1 VQSHTSDPRVLNRRT
16 LERDHRRLLDL
27 LQPGMSV
34 LDVGCGT
41 GAITAGIARR
51 VGPQGNVLGVDRD
64 EALLAFARQAHSGL
78 HNLSFEHGDALSLP
92 FECRFDIVTA
102 ARTLQ
107 WIGQP
112 DQAIARMSKAA
123 KPNGR
128 VVVLDYN
135 HQNNSW
141 EPEPPAEFRAFYQAF
156 LDWRKANNW
165 DNLMADHLP
174 ALFRSAGMLAVRA
187 FLDDEVV
194 QRGDAEFFEATA
206 IWSHVMENVGSHIV
220 AAGFIDERACVEAE
234 QCYTEWVRTT
244 LQGQTL
250 SMSTVDGVAPSALR
264 PK

>member
-1 VQSHTSDPRVLNRRT
+1 MQAHTSDPRILNRRT

-27 LQPGMSV
+27 LRPGMSV

-41 GAITAGIARR
+41 GAITAGIARK
-51 VGPQGNVLGVDRD
+51 VGPQGSVLGVDRD
-64 EALLAFARQAHSGL
+64 EVLLASARKEHGGI
-78 HNLSFEHGDALSLP
+78 HNLSFENQDALSVP
-92 FECRFDIVTA
+92 FEYRFDIVTA

-107 WIGQP
+107 WISQP

-135 HQNNSW
+135 HEYNSW
-141 EPEPPAEFRAFYQAF
+141 EPEPPAEFRVFYQAF
-156 LDWRKANNW
+156 LDWRAANNW

-174 ALFRSAGMLAVRA
+174 GLFRSAGMMAIRA

-194 QRGDAEFFEATA
+194 QRGDSEFFEATA

-220 AAGFIDERACVEAE
+220 TAGFINERDCVEAE
-234 QCYTEWVRTT
+234 QCYREWVRTT
-244 LQGQTL
+244 LQRQTL
-250 SMSTVDGVAPSALR
+250 SMSTVDGVAA
-264 PK
+264 